1 MSSHVYVRKVMSVVE
16 KCTSVNRES
25 SSVVSQVQG
34 ISATNTPVTTTVKG
48 SENYDD
54 TLEQLRKER
63 DVSSGISYIWI

>member
-1 MSSHVYVRKVMSVVE
+1 MSSHVYVHKVMSVVE

-25 SSVVSQVQG
+25 TLVVSQVQG